1 MTSTYEDNEMILN
14 DDEDITIS
22 TSDESHERK
31 RMAAD
36 FFREQSEVR
45 TKIAEQQA
53 IPMFTMYSKKSRGPP
68 SEKRAE
74 ILREAE
80 EPQLDV
86 KVEEMRSNLNLNTNK
101 VTGNLTDF

>member
-53 IPMFTMYSKKSRGPP
+53 IPMFTMDVNVQQKKPWATIWKEVGDF
-68 SEKRAE
+68 KRSWGTSVG
-74 ILREAE
+74 R
-80 EPQLDV
+80 
-86 KVEEMRSNLNLNTNK
+86 
-101 VTGNLTDF
+101 